1 MASSAPATPAV
12 TERPRTLLGRVPNL
26 GDREYVYRCDD
37 ALEVDA
43 VDGYEVET
51 KRVFFSDVE
60 MITWHRRYSVGGLWI
75 GGVSVVVGLVIWLLV
90 AIGTGDSTAGWVT
103 FWIFFVP
110 NLPVLAWFL
119 WPYWHVTVFG
129 RRSVARMRWHFRR
142 EHSRQIFEELTREVR
157 AWQEAHREA
166 APAAPTPVDFVAP
179 PAPTPASPA

>member
-1 MASSAPATPAV
+1 MAPVAPPSPV
-12 TERPRTLLGRVPNL
+12 VSERSRTLLGRVPNL

-43 VDGYEVET
+43 VDGYDVET

-60 MITWHRRYSVGGLWI
+60 MITWHTRYSVGGLWI
-75 GGVSVVVGLVIWLLV
+75 GGVSAALGLVICLLV
-90 AIGTGDSTAGWVT
+90 ALGSGDSTAGWVT

-119 WPYWHVTVFG
+119 WPYAHVTVYG

-142 EHSRQIFEELTREVR
+142 EHSRRVFTELAREIR
-157 AWQEAHREA
+157 AWQEAHREPVPTAPTPADFVAPAA
-166 APAAPTPVDFVAP
+166 APAALA
-179 PAPTPASPA
+179 